1 MVTDMQEKSAVDRVT
16 LRYLVRC
23 MVEQSGAISAEQMAR
38 KTSLDT
44 EMIREEVKYWVDK
57 GLVEIIRPV
66 GAPVSAEGTNS
77 PAPDRADYYRWI
89 RPTDTDYIWQAG
101 LMRDPPLP
109 RLGTVRPIIF

>member
-1 MVTDMQEKSAVDRVT
+1 MVTDMQDKTAVDRVT

-38 KTSLDT
+38 RMSLDA
-44 EMIREEVKYWVDK
+44 ESVREEVKYWVDK

-66 GAPVSAEGTNS
+66 GVSMPTEGTSS
-77 PAPDRADYYRWI
+77 PATDRTDYYRWI